1 MPDEEPNTALLKG
14 SSDTPVILASG
25 SRFRAEMLRNAGVA
39 FEVMTAG
46 VDEASVRDSLRAEG
60 ATVEDVAIALAELK
74 ALSVSRKRPDAF
86 VIGADQMLDC
96 NGVWFEKPVDRD
108 HAYASLQA
116 LSGREHTLIS
126 AVVVSR
132 AGSRIWH
139 TTQKVRM
146 RMRTLSPEYISA
158 YLDAVGEAAQDSV
171 GAYQLEG
178 LGGQLFSAVEGD
190 YFTVLGLPL
199 LPLLDFMRTHKILMR

>member
-1 MPDEEPNTALLKG
+1 MPDDVTNAAFLRGP
-14 SSDTPVILASG
+14 SDTPVILASG
-25 SRFRAEMLRNAGVA
+25 SRFRAEMLRNAGVT
-39 FEVMTAG
+39 FEVMIAG

-74 ALSVSRKRPDAF
+74 ALSLSRKRPDAF

-108 HAYASLQA
+108 HAHASLQA

-126 AVVVSR
+126 AVAVSR

-146 RMRTLSPEYISA
+146 RMRHLSPEYITA
-158 YLDAVGEAAQDSV
+158 YLDAVGDAAQDSV

-178 LGGQLFSAVEGD
+178 LGGQLFNAVEGD

-199 LPLLDFMRTHKILMR
+199 LPLLDFMRTHKILMQ